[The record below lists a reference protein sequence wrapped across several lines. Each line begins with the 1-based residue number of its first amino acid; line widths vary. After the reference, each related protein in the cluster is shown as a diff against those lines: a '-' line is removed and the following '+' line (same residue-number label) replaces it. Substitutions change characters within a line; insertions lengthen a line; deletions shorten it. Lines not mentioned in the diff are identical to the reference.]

1 MSTRTIRRSAT
12 RTAAVAGAL
21 AGAIL
26 LAGCASP
33 VPSPAPDPA
42 PSEAAPAL
50 TTDQMAEVRTAVGE
64 TLDQASATNDAA
76 LLPSRLAGP
85 ALTLR
90 TSQLAVAAARGG
102 DAGLVTQLPTEVQ
115 QDIITTTDSWPRQ
128 AYAVT
133 VQPEDMQSPRLLA
146 YDQAT
151 ARDPYK
157 LWAWVR
163 LFPSATLPA
172 FAGPVVGSEAVPP
185 DDGTLLMSP
194 ADAVAQYADVL
205 TLGAGSAYAGS
216 FAEDPLRAW
225 VASNA
230 TVQMAELTKA
240 EGTMTM
246 TFTPMPGEVRSVRTA
261 DGGAM
266 VMAGLSALETRTI
279 EEGGKIA
286 PGSETEKALFGG
298 SAATNKLNVGYTTMI
313 AMYIPPMD
321 AATGVQV
328 LGMENVATSIATS

>member
-1 MSTRTIRRSAT
+1 MSKRTTRRSAT

-33 VPSPAPDPA
+33 LPTASPDPT
-42 PSEAAPAL
+42 PTEAVPAL
-50 TTDQMAEVRTAVGE
+50 TADQMAEVRTAVGA
-64 TLDQASATNDAA
+64 TLDEAGAANDVAHLA
-76 LLPSRLAGP
+76 NRLAGP
-85 ALTLR
+85 ALSLR
-90 TSQLAVAAARGG
+90 TSQLAVAAVRGNQ
-102 DAGLVTQLPTEVQ
+102 DLITVLPTDVQ

-133 VQPEDMQSPRLLA
+133 VQPEDLQSPRLLA

-163 LFPSATLPA
+163 LFPSATLPT
-172 FAGPVVGSEAVPP
+172 FAGPAVGSESVPL
-185 DDGTLLMSP
+185 DDASLLVTP

-205 TLGAGSAYAGS
+205 NLGAGSAYAGS
-216 FAEDPLRAW
+216 FADDPLRAW
-225 VASNA
+225 VANNA
-230 TVQMAELTKA
+230 TVQMAELSKA
-240 EGTMTM
+240 AGTMTM
-246 TFTPMPGEVRSVRTA
+246 TFTPTPDEVRAVRTA

-286 PGSETEKALFGG
+286 PGSETEKALFG
-298 SAATNKLNVGYTTMI
+298 ANETTNKLNVGYTTMV
-313 AMYIPPMD
+313 AMYIPP
-321 AATGVQV
+321 AGATTGVQV
-328 LGMENVATSIATS
+328 LGMENVATSVATS

>member
-1 MSTRTIRRSAT
+1 MSTRTTRRSAA
-12 RTAAVAGAL
+12 RTAALAGAL

-33 VPSPAPDPA
+33 LPSPAPDAAPA
-42 PSEAAPAL
+42 DAVPAL
-50 TTDQMAEVRTAVGE
+50 TTDQMLEVRTAVAQ
-64 TLDQASATNDAA
+64 TLEQAGATNDTA
-76 LLPSRLAGP
+76 LLGNRLTGP
-85 ALTLR
+85 ALSLR
-90 TSQLAVAAARGG
+90 TSQLAVAAARG
-102 DAGLVTQLPTEVQ
+102 DAGLVTNLPADVQ
-115 QDIITTTDSWPRQ
+115 QDVITTTETWPRQ

-146 YDQAT
+146 YEQTT

-163 LFPSATLPA
+163 LFPSATLPSFHSA
-172 FAGPVVGSEAVPP
+172 AVGSEAVPA
-185 DDGTLLMSP
+185 DDATLLMTP

-216 FAEDPLRAW
+216 FGDDPLRAW

-230 TVQMAELTKA
+230 TLQMAELTKA

-246 TFTPMPGEVRSVRTA
+246 TFTPMPGEVRAVRTS

-266 VMAGLSALETRTI
+266 VMAGLSGLETRTI

-298 SAATNKLNVGYTTMI
+298 NTPTNKLNVGYTTMV
-313 AMYIPPMD
+313 AMYIPPAD
-321 AATGVQV
+321 AGTTVQV
-328 LGMENVATSIATS
+328 LGMENVATSVATS